1 MGADSVTSP
10 LAIEPRQSE
19 RTGRHHMMQAHI
31 PALLLVSHKAQAETH
46 RMSVKIK
53 LIPSIW
59 HMVGKSKRLFSAF
72 NMETLQILVNRE
84 PTC

>member
-10 LAIEPRQSE
+10 LAVEPRQSE

-31 PALLLVSHKAQAETH
+31 PALLLVSHKAKAETH

-53 LIPSIW
+53 LIHSIW
-59 HMVGKSKRLFSAF
+59 HVVGKSKRLFSAL